1 MFVGRKEQLTIFEN
15 MYQSDTFELMV
26 LYGQRRIGKT
36 TLLGEFI
43 KNKKAIF
50 FTAKEANDT
59 MNLQEFT
66 LTIAEYFDLTNSLN
80 FATWQGAFE
89 FIAAQSEKVDEKII
103 IIFDEYPYAAIANKS
118 LNSMLQ
124 IAIDH
129 FMKQTKIKLILSGS
143 HVSFME
149 KDVMGSKSP
158 LYGRRTKALQ
168 LRAFDYYETGLMLNE
183 YSNIDKIRF
192 YGVFGGVPYYLSLID
207 KQLTFEENV
216 INLFFKVDGNLYDE
230 PNYLMK
236 EEFREPAIYNSIIM
250 AVAKGA
256 NRPHAI
262 QEIAGIEA
270 KSSPF
275 YLRQLVDIGFL
286 RKVFPF
292 GENTLKSKKG
302 LYEIADNAFRFWY
315 EHVYPNASAI
325 ELGFGKT
332 VAQKKVLPYID
343 EFIGKSVFE
352 FVAGQY
358 LIRATKAEKLDLIP
372 TQIGKWWGNDKIE
385 KKESDIDV
393 VFEAEDELIIGECK
407 WRETFSE
414 LSEIKKLLNKPR
426 LLPGYKH
433 YHFYF
438 FTKNPFQEKTN
449 KIIKAENLP
458 MINVVTVNDLFE
470 IEK

>member
-1 MFVGRKEQLTIFEN
+1 MFVGREEQMGIFEN
-15 MYQSDTFELMV
+15 MYQSNDFEFIV

-50 FTAKEANDT
+50 FTAKEANDA

-66 LTIAEYFDLTNSLN
+66 EVVAEYFELAGGIQ
-80 FATWQGAFE
+80 FATWQSAFE
-89 FIAAQSEKVDEKII
+89 FIGSQEKCEKII
-103 IIFDEYPYAAIANKS
+103 VIFDEYPYAAMANKS

-129 FMKQTKIKLILSGS
+129 TLKNTKIKLVLSGS

-149 KDVMGSKSP
+149 KEVMGSKSP
-158 LYGRRTKALQ
+158 LYGRRTRALQ
-168 LRAFDYYETGLMLNE
+168 LKAFDYFETGLMLQE

-192 YGVFGGVPYYLSLID
+192 YSIFGGVPYYLSLID
-207 KQLTFEENV
+207 KQLSFEENV
-216 INLFFKVDGNLYDE
+216 IDMFFKVDGNLYDE
-230 PNYLMK
+230 PNFLMK
-236 EEFREPAIYNSIIM
+236 EEFREPAIYNSVIM

-262 QEIAGIEA
+262 QEMAGLEA

-275 YLRQLVDIGFL
+275 YLKQLVEISFL
-286 RKVFPF
+286 RKVLPF
-292 GENTLKSKKG
+292 GENLLRSKKG
-302 LYEIADNAFRFWY
+302 IYEIADNTFRFWY
-315 EHVYPNASAI
+315 EYVYPNTSAI

-332 VAQKKVLPYID
+332 VAEKKVLPFID

-352 FVAGQY
+352 FVAQQY
-358 LIRATKAEKLDLIP
+358 LIRAVKAGLIPLIP
-372 TQIGKWWGNDKIE
+372 TQVGKWWGNDAKE

-393 VFEAEDELIIGECK
+393 VFESENEVILGECK
-407 WRETFSE
+407 WRESFAEISE
-414 LSEIKKLLNKPR
+414 VKKLIDKAR
-426 LLPGYKH
+426 LLAGYDK

-438 FTKNPFQEKTN
+438 FTKYPFNEKTVE
-449 KIIKAENLP
+449 IARAEGLP
-458 MINVVTVNDLFE
+458 EVTVVTVDDLFLVE
-470 IEK
+470 D